1 MNNSIIMIGDTS
13 DVFSPFAVFETF
25 KNWTGIRDV
34 KILPQGVYFAVLVL
48 ANNHNVDIR
57 PDLFVQGYRP
67 HSSGKNISVDK
78 RRYGEF
84 VREKRP
90 DFNDDV
96 VFCQS
101 QLYQVI
107 GEREVALVLK
117 DGDSHCF
124 EKIER
129 LTHRIC
135 AENGYERL
143 SNIEEYSYSCPSA
156 SGYFLACRTYHVW
169 SVLIGKSTGFALDK
183 KVLIFEYETGI
194 PAIVDYDDRNFEKM
208 YLV

>member
-1 MNNSIIMIGDTS
+1 MKNSSIIMVGDKS
-13 DVFSPFAVFETF
+13 DAFSPFAVFETF
-25 KNWTGIRDV
+25 KNWTSVRDV

-48 ANNHNVDIR
+48 TDYQTVDIR

-67 HSSGKNISVDK
+67 HSSGKNLSVDK

-84 VREKRP
+84 VREKRTN
-90 DFNDDV
+90 FKDDV

-101 QLYQVI
+101 QLYQVM

-117 DGDSHCF
+117 NGDSHCF
-124 EKIER
+124 EKIEQ
-129 LTHRIC
+129 LTKKIC

-143 SNIEEYSYSCPSA
+143 SDIKKYSYSCPSA

-194 PAIVDYDDRNFEKM
+194 PAIVDYDDRNFERM
-208 YLV
+208 